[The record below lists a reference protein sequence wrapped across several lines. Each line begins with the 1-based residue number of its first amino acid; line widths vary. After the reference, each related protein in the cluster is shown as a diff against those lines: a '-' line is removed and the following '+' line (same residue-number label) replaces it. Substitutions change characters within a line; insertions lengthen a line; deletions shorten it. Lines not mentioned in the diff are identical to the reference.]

1 MMFGGG
7 DVADKISIPSVAQ
20 PATIVY
26 FEGTRVDCLAQA
38 RGTGF
43 AELNGIYGGFST
55 RMGSYGSVRA
65 LDIGANRRSQSAPR
79 PVRQMPARPMP
90 SSTVRSERSES
101 HGPSS
106 TADTVCLMALCASLL

>member
-1 MMFGGG
+1 MMFGEG

-20 PATIVY
+20 PATIMH
-26 FEGTRVDCLAQA
+26 FEGTRVDCLAKA

-65 LDIGANRRSQSAPR
+65 LDIGANRRSQAAPR
-79 PVRQMPARPMP
+79 SCVRCPLGRCRVPQ
-90 SSTVRSERSES
+90 SVRSGRNL
-101 HGPSS
+101 
-106 TADTVCLMALCASLL
+106 TVPAVPLTLFV